1 MATTILRH
9 IVAMSGVQFGTSGAR
24 GLVANMSDDV
34 CYAYTQAFLR
44 TVATASDAVVLG
56 HDLRPS
62 SPAIAAAC
70 ARAVHDAGKRVL
82 FVGALPTPA
91 IAYYAAVC
99 GVPAIVVTG
108 SHIPFDRNGIKF
120 YRADGEISKRD
131 EQAMLDAG
139 IETTFAMASGA
150 APSLPAASN
159 EPADA
164 YLRRYLEVFG
174 ATALAD
180 MRIAVYEH
188 SSVARDILSN
198 ILTGLGATVL
208 PLGRTDEFVP
218 IDTEAVRAE
227 DIERAARWAQE
238 HTFDAIVSTD
248 GDADRP
254 LIGDERGQWLRG
266 DIVGILCSQYLAAD
280 YVVTPVSSNTA
291 VERCAQFKDVIRT
304 RIGSPYVIAGME
316 QAVAAHGQG
325 VVVAGYEA
333 NGGFLLGTDIAR
345 NNAVLKALPTRDAV
359 LPIVAV
365 LGLARER
372 GCPVSEVAH
381 GLPLRFTASDRLQEF
396 STELSRDLIARLAQD
411 SVQAGLLLAPQS
423 GTLTN
428 VDTTDGLRV
437 TFANGDIVHL
447 RPSGNAP
454 ELRCYTEASIKEDA
468 EVLCRACLARI
479 AETARTLC
487 A

>member
-1 MATTILRH
+1 MANNTLRQ
-9 IVAMSGVQFGTSGAR
+9 IVAASGVQFGTSGAR
-24 GLVANMSDDV
+24 GLVSSMSDEV
-34 CYAYTQAFLR
+34 CYAYAQAFLR
-44 TVATASDAVVLG
+44 AVAGAATTVVLG

-70 ARAVHDAGKRVL
+70 ARAVRDAGKQVL

-91 IAYYAAVC
+91 IAYYAAVQ
-99 GVPAIVVTG
+99 GAPAIVVTG

-120 YRADGEISKRD
+120 YRADGEISKQD
-131 EQAMLDAG
+131 EQAMLDADV
-139 IETTFAMASGA
+139 EAELALGA
-150 APSLPAASN
+150 AAVLPAAAA
-159 EPADA
+159 EPAQA
-164 YLRRYLEVFG
+164 YLQRYLDVFG
-174 ATALAD
+174 ADALAG
-180 MRIAVYEH
+180 MRIAMYEH
-188 SSVARDILSN
+188 SSVARDILRA
-198 ILTGLGATVL
+198 ILEALGATVL

-218 IDTEAVRAE
+218 IDTEAVRPE

-238 HTFDAIVSTD
+238 HAFDAIVSTD

-254 LIGDERGQWLRG
+254 LIGDQQGRWLRG

-291 VERCAQFKDVIRT
+291 VERCGQFKDVIRT

-316 QAVAAHGQG
+316 QAAAQHGQG
-325 VVVAGYEA
+325 AVVAGYEA

-345 NNAVLKALPTRDAV
+345 NGAVLKALPTRDAV

-372 GCPVSEVAH
+372 GCRVSEVARD
-381 GLPLRFTASDRLQEF
+381 LPPRFTASDRLQDF
-396 STELSRDLIARLAQD
+396 ATELSRDLIARLAQAPA
-411 SVQAGLLLAPQS
+411 QAGALLAPQS
-423 GTLTN
+423 GALAQ

-437 TFANGDIVHL
+437 TFASGDIVHL

-454 ELRCYTEASIKEDA
+454 ELRCYAEASTQEAA
-468 EVLCRACLARI
+468 EALCRACLARI
-479 AETARTLC
+479 AETAR
-487 A
+487 APRA